1 MTRLTKIFSVA
12 VAALFCSTLQ
22 VSPALSAEPDM
33 PVFRPSAVPL
43 VTADP
48 YLSIWS
54 EADHLNEDVT
64 RHWTRKPHPLT
75 SLIRIDGKP
84 FRLMGKPPGAE
95 VPAFPQKMLDVT
107 PTRSIYEFDDGRV
120 GVTLTFMTPVLPDD
134 LDVLTRPL
142 TYLNWRIRSV
152 DGKPHAVSLCMAVS
166 SLIAVNT
173 ANQPVTWSRESID
186 GVLALSAGTV
196 AQPILKRSGDDTRID
211 WGRVYLAT
219 AQGAGETSTMGPSDA
234 ILNAFTSGAAL
245 PADTA
250 ATPTAP
256 ADGEP
261 ALLIGFDL
269 GSVGTDGVERTA
281 VVAYDEVKAIQY
293 FGRALQPFWRRNGAT
308 PADLLKSA
316 IHDYPALAK
325 RCDKFDIELCED
337 LIKAGGFKYAQLAAL
352 SYRQALAGCGWAA
365 DDNGQPLIFTKENTS
380 NGCIAT
386 VDVIFPA
393 APLFLFMGPTYAKA
407 LVQPAM
413 AYGANKEHWKYDF
426 APHDLGVYPQA
437 TRQVYGMVPPDAK
450 NFSNMMPVEESGNLI
465 LLCDAISH
473 VDGNADYASQYWEAL
488 THWVEY
494 LSKYGLD
501 PENQLC
507 TDDFMGHLAHNANLS
522 VKAILAIAAYGDMAR
537 MRGDTATADKYLALA
552 RTDVAN
558 WLQQRDADH
567 SRNAFDKP
575 GSWSQKYN
583 LVWDQLLGLNVF
595 PHEVSQQ
602 EIAWYLKQLK
612 PYGVPL
618 DSRKPITK
626 SDWALWTATMAD
638 KQSDFEAIVSPIW
651 DYVSQTTA
659 RDPIADSYMTD
670 DVKSKGM
677 HARPVIGG
685 LFIKMLADPAV
696 AKKWSSRDKFNAK
709 NWAAVVD
716 FNPAKYVVPISGK
729 GTITWK
735 FTTEKPADG
744 WDAPGFDDSK
754 WTTVTGAIGTPI
766 GTPPNVQ
773 SGAGQWETP
782 EVWARQVFTMPT
794 DAKPAELNLYWQ
806 HYGAIDVYL
815 NGKSAAN
822 DRGGIWEYMPASIKN
837 GAMEALKPGSE
848 NVLAIHA
855 RGSAGHHFV
864 DVGVTEG
871 NQ

>member
-1 MTRLTKIFSVA
+1 MNRVKKILSFA
-12 VAALFCSTLQ
+12 FTALFYSSVSTQ
-22 VSPALSAEPDM
+22 PARADEPAM
-33 PVFRPSAVPL
+33 PNFRPSAVPL

-54 EADHLNEDVT
+54 EADKLTDDVT
-64 RHWTRKPHPLT
+64 RHWTRKPQPLT
-75 SLIRIDGKP
+75 SLIRIDGKTYL
-84 FRLMGKPPGAE
+84 LMGKPAGMDI
-95 VPAFPQKMLDVT
+95 PAFPQTLLDVT
-107 PTRSIYEFDDGRV
+107 PTRSIYQFDDGHLNV
-120 GVTLTFMTPVLPDD
+120 QLTFMTPALPDD
-134 LDVLTRPL
+134 LDVLSRPASYV
-142 TYLNWRIRSV
+142 TWKVHSD
-152 DGKPHAVSLCMAVS
+152 DGQPHAVSFCLAVS
-166 SLIAVNT
+166 SLVAVNT
-173 ANQPVTWSRESID
+173 PNQPVTWNRESID
-186 GVLALSAGTV
+186 GLVAMSAGTL
-196 AQPILKRSGDDTRID
+196 AQPLLKRSGDDTRID
-211 WGRVYLAT
+211 WGHVYLAC
-219 AQGAGETSTMGPSDA
+219 AQDKSVSSTMGPSDA
-234 ILNAFTSGAAL
+234 ILNAFAAGTGL
-245 PADTA
+245 PADVA
-250 ATPTAP
+250 STPTAP

-261 ALLIGFDL
+261 ALMLAFDF
-269 GSVGTDGVERTA
+269 GAISNDPAERTA

-293 FGRALQPFWRRNGAT
+293 FGRSLQPFWRRNGAT
-308 PADLLKSA
+308 PADLLKAA
-316 IHDYPALAK
+316 IQDYPSLEK

-337 LIKAGGFKYAQLAAL
+337 MIKAGGFKYAQLAAL
-352 SYRQALAGCGWAA
+352 SYRQALAGCGLAA

-413 AYGANKEHWKYDF
+413 AYGSNPQHWKYDF

-465 LLCDAISH
+465 LLCDAIAH
-473 VDGNADYASQYWEAL
+473 VDGNADYASQFWPTL

-537 MRGDTATADKYLALA
+537 MRGDTATADKYMALA
-552 RTDVAN
+552 KTDVAN

-618 DSRKPITK
+618 DSRKAITK
-626 SDWALWTATMAD
+626 ADWCLWTATMAD
-638 KQSDFEAIVSPIW
+638 KQADFEAIVSPIW
-651 DYVSQTTA
+651 DYVSQTTT

-696 AKKWSSRDKFNAK
+696 AKKWQSRDKFNAK
-709 NWAAVVD
+709 NWAPIVD
-716 FNPAKYVVPISGK
+716 FNPTQFAVPISGK
-729 GTITWK
+729 GDISWK

-754 WTTVTGAIGTPI
+754 WTTAKGAIGSPI
-766 GTPPNVQ
+766 ASPATD
-773 SGAGQWETP
+773 QWDTP
-782 EVWARQVFTMPT
+782 EVWARQVFRLPA
-794 DAKPAELNLYWQ
+794 DAKPENLELFWQ
-806 HYGAIDVYL
+806 HYGGIDVYL
-815 NGKSAAN
+815 NGKPAAN
-822 DRGGIWEYMPASIKN
+822 DRGGIWEYMPATIKN
-837 GAMEALKPGSE
+837 GAIESLKPGAE

-855 RGSAGHHFV
+855 RGSNGHHFV
-864 DVGVTEG
+864 DVGITTR
-871 NQ
+871 